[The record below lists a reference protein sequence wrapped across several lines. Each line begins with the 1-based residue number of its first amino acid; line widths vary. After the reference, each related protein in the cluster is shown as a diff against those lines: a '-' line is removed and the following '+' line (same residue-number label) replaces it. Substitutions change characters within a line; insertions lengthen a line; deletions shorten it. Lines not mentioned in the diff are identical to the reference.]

1 MGTLLHS
8 RIPFRRLLGMLLAVA
23 LLAACAPNP
32 RAQLISPDMV
42 PAGAG
47 EEFVRPTPT
56 PLPNIAEL
64 DPELITVGL
73 SDEVLAAFPGDASAG
88 EQLTVANGCVGCHNV
103 DPAVQGA
110 GPTWYNIANTAIVRV
125 PDDGPAGYL
134 YHSIVNPNE
143 YIVPGYTAGIMPQ
156 NYGELLTPEQL
167 ADIVSYLLTLQ
178 APIE

>member
-8 RIPFRRLLGMLLAVA
+8 HTLFRRVLGMLLAVA
-23 LLAACAPNP
+23 LFAACTPNP

-42 PAGAG
+42 PSGVG

-56 PLPNIAEL
+56 PVPNIADL
-64 DPELITVGL
+64 SPEQISVGL
-73 SDEVLAAFPGDASAG
+73 SDEVLAAFPGEASAG
-88 EQLTVANGCVGCHNV
+88 EQLTVANGCLGCHNI

-110 GPTWYNIANTAIVRV
+110 GPTWYNLANTAIVRV
-125 PDDGPAGYL
+125 PTYGPAGYI

-143 YIVPGYTAGIMPQ
+143 YVVPGYTAGIMPQ

-167 ADIVSYLLTLQ
+167 ADVVTYLLTLQ
-178 APIE
+178 ATIE